1 MVAAPL
7 RASDGPGSYPQARPP
22 GNDRLG
28 LHALHDDQLL
38 AARRA
43 RHEADRAP
51 TDPQFLGEKR
61 EEPLVGRTADGRRSD
76 PHP

>member
-7 RASDGPGSYPQARPP
+7 RASDGPGSYPQARPA

-51 TDPQFLGEKR
+51 ADPQLLGEKR